1 MAIEMKEVKMIQI
14 KDNEIIITGN
24 RSMKKYY
31 IKDGKE
37 LVDISIV
44 VPLELCNKELKE
56 ILGIKGSED
65 NENEI

>member
-1 MAIEMKEVKMIQI
+1 MIQI